1 MSVARKK
8 IVFIL
13 PALTAGG
20 SERVM
25 ASFANSINRQLYE
38 PVFIALKDGPIRDW
52 IDDDIPLHILD
63 QRYFI
68 SAFFSLIIALKT
80 IRPNII
86 VSSIVHVNV
95 ITIFAKFFLP
105 HFKLIL
111 RESSL
116 PSAMVKGYGWKSRLC
131 HFAYKFLYPKA
142 DLLICPSRQILNQFQ
157 DDLNVTLKKSVIIYN
172 PVNVKNIRD
181 RIKQKE
187 KSDVLKLVTVGRLTF
202 EKGYYQLIEALAEH
216 SIHRAW
222 KLKIIGEG
230 KERPKLENLIKK
242 HNLQE
247 HISLLGHQDDPWSII
262 SQSDI
267 FLLTSLWEGM
277 PNAALEALASGTP
290 VFALRS
296 AGGIVEVSNMT
307 DESSVRLFDDLESL
321 ISSINQFESTS
332 DNASLLPTIFN
343 KDAVYKKF
351 HAVLAELE

>member
-8 IVFIL
+8 VVFIL

-25 ASFANSINRQLYE
+25 ASFANSIDRQLYD
-38 PVFIALKDGPIRDW
+38 PFFIALKDGPIRDW

-63 QRYFI
+63 QKYFV
-68 SAFFSLIIALKT
+68 SAFFSLIRTLKT
-80 IRPNII
+80 IRPNVVI
-86 VSSIVHVNV
+86 SSIVHVNV

-116 PSAMVKGYGWKSRLC
+116 PSAMIKGYGWKSPLC

-142 DLLICPSRQILNQFQ
+142 DLLICPSKQILNQFQ
-157 DDLNVTLKKSVIIYN
+157 DDLNVTVKKSVIIYN
-172 PVNVKNIRD
+172 PVNVKNIRG

-187 KSDVLKLVTVGRLTF
+187 KSDVLKLITVGRLTF
-202 EKGYYQLIEALAEH
+202 EKGYYQLVEALAEH
-216 SIHRAW
+216 NIHKAW

-247 HISLLGHQDDPWSII
+247 HISLLGHQDDPWSIV

-290 VFALRS
+290 VFALGS

-307 DESSVRLFDDLESL
+307 DENSVRLFDDLESL
-321 ISSINQFESTS
+321 ITSINRFEISA
-332 DNASLLPTIFN
+332 NNNSLLPAIFE
-343 KDAVYKKF
+343 KHSVRQQF
-351 HAVLAELE
+351 HAALEELE